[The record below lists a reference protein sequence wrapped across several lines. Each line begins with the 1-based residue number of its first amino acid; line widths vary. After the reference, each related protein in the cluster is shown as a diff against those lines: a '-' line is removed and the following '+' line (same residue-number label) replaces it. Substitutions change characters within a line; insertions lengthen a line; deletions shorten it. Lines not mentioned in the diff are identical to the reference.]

1 MAYDTLPKTTD
12 EQRLRIAKGALL
24 RAHTELVT
32 AWRYLRDVDP
42 ELRSFSGL
50 KTIEATERTAHAMK
64 AVEDTQSAVGGL
76 LAQVERERERAEF
89 EDKLERAA

>member
-1 MAYDTLPKTTD
+1 MAQDTLPQTTD

-42 ELRSFSGL
+42 ELRSFAGL
-50 KTIEATERTAHAMK
+50 TTPEATERTAHAMK
-64 AVEDTQSAVGGL
+64 AVEDTQSAVDGL

-89 EDKLERAA
+89 ENRIEVAS